1 MLVTLLAIQGCSS
14 PEEKVASFI
23 EQGKQLFEQKEY
35 DKSAIEFKNAIQIN
49 KKNSTAYYY
58 LAQIEEK
65 KQNWQAVYAN
75 LTAAVKFDPK
85 NIPAILKLA
94 QMQLISG
101 KTDEALQG
109 VEKVLQLEPEN
120 LAALS
125 VKGAVFLKQG
135 NINEAMALADKV
147 LAKDPAHIDAISL
160 KATLLLNAKKADDAL
175 ALIDTT
181 LKTKPHEINLHMLK
195 MQIHNQ
201 LQDKA
206 ALEQDYQQLI
216 QEFPDNLDFQFAQA
230 KFYDEIN
237 KDKEADAVLKNII
250 EKHPDNLKAKL
261 VYIDFLASKDSV
273 AALAKTQ
280 EFIKQQPDIEEL
292 YLHLAKL
299 LVANKQ
305 LSEAKQ
311 PLLWLTEHKKDSKNA
326 LLAKVM
332 LAALALEEKNKAEAE
347 KLLAEV
353 LAVDARQYDAM
364 LLKVKMKL
372 TDNLLDEAVS
382 DLRNILRD
390 YPEKDEALVLL
401 ARTYQKQNSPELADE
416 MLHKALEVNPK
427 NFDAILPIVAKL
439 TENKDYARA
448 EELLIKALEI
458 SPNNP
463 LALQAMAQVKLLSKD
478 WSGLQR
484 LAEAIAT
491 NPEGSGYAS
500 YLSGKIF
507 QAQDHYEEAIAQ
519 FKQALEKSPTL
530 ADALNSIYACYQ
542 ALKQPEAM
550 LGYLDSVIAAHPDND
565 LATILKAQILY
576 DNKRADEA
584 MTLINQ
590 AIVAKPKVIQYYE
603 LMTQFFVKRK
613 EIASALKVLQDGLKN
628 NPDDP
633 RLLMGLASL
642 YEQGSDY
649 QKALETYETLVAKQP
664 GFDIAVNNL
673 VSLLLDRFDTPEN
686 ISRAAKLSE
695 RFKNSKQPYFA
706 DSYAWALYKS
716 GKASEAFSISKSVVD
731 TAPNVPVFQYHLGA
745 IYQTLKDPKNA
756 EQALNKALELAGAGE
771 PFAEKELANKL
782 LTELKAAPAP

>member
-1 MLVTLLAIQGCSS
+1 M
-14 PEEKVASFI
+14 
-23 EQGKQLFEQKEY
+23 
-35 DKSAIEFKNAIQIN
+35 
-49 KKNSTAYYY
+49 
-58 LAQIEEK
+58 
-65 KQNWQAVYAN
+65 
-75 LTAAVKFDPK
+75 
-85 NIPAILKLA
+85 LKLA

-101 KTDEALQG
+101 KTDDALQG

-120 LAALS
+120 LDALS

-147 LAKDPAHIDAISL
+147 LAKDPTHTDAISL
-160 KATLLLNAKKADDAL
+160 KATLLLSAKKADDAL

-201 LQDKA
+201 LQNKA
-206 ALEQDYQQLI
+206 ALEQDYQQLV
-216 QEFPDNLDFQFAQA
+216 QEFPDDIDFQFAQA

-261 VYIDFLASKDSV
+261 VYVDFLASKDSV

-347 KLLAEV
+347 KLLTEV

-372 TDNLLDEAVS
+372 SDNLLDEAVS

-390 YPEKDEALVLL
+390 YPEKDELL
-401 ARTYQKQNSPELADE
+401 TLLGRAYQLQNSPQLADE
-416 MLHKALEVNPK
+416 AFYKAFELNPK
-427 NFDAILPIVAKL
+427 NLEAMSAVVKKLMANKEFAK
-439 TENKDYARA
+439 A
-448 EELLIKALEI
+448 EELLVKALEQ
-458 SPNNP
+458 NP
-463 LALQAMAQVKLLSKD
+463 SNAMALQMLAQAKLLKQD
-478 WSGLQR
+478 WTGANQLVDTIKN
-484 LAEAIAT
+484 L
-491 NPEGSGYAS
+491 PEGVSFAN
-500 YLSGKIF
+500 YLSGKIS
-507 QAQDHYEEAIAQ
+507 QAQGHYEEAIAQ

-550 LGYLDSVIAAHPDND
+550 LGYLDGLIAANADND

-576 DNKRADEA
+576 DNKRSDEA

-603 LMTQFFVKRK
+603 LMTQFFVTRK
-613 EIASALKVLQDGLKN
+613 ETASALKVLQDGLKN

-633 RLLMGLASL
+633 RLLMGLASQ
-642 YEQGSDY
+642 YEQGNDY

-716 GKASEAFSISKSVVD
+716 GKASEAFSISKTVVD

-745 IYQTLKDPKNA
+745 IYQALKDHKNA
-756 EQALNKALELAGAGE
+756 EQALNKALELAKTGE

-782 LTELKAAPAP
+782 LTELKAAASAP